1 MNSTTVAGRR
11 SIFATQW
18 FDLVAKDVT
27 GDSSPHYSIA
37 TRDYVSVL
45 AKTAEGKILLVRQY
59 RPAVEQTTLELPGGH
74 VEQGETP
81 EAAARKELREET
93 GYVAEE
99 LHLAGSLSP
108 DTGRLGNQMWCFF
121 APSIVYDPSPDFV
134 AEEEVEAV
142 LYDRS
147 LRDLVLDEPAFSS
160 ALNRAAILMAI
171 AKGFI
176 EL

>member
-1 MNSTTVAGRR
+1 MNSSSVAHRR

-27 GDSSPHYSIA
+27 GDSAPHYSIA

-45 AKTAEGKILLVRQY
+45 ARTADGKFLLVRQY

-99 LHLAGSLSP
+99 LHLLGGLAP
-108 DTGRLGNQMWCFF
+108 DTGRLENRMWCFF
-121 APSIVYDPSPDFV
+121 APSAAPDRAAEFV
-134 AEEEVEAV
+134 AEAEVEPV
-142 LYDRS
+142 IYDRP
-147 LRDLVLDEPAFSS
+147 LRDLVLSEPAFCS